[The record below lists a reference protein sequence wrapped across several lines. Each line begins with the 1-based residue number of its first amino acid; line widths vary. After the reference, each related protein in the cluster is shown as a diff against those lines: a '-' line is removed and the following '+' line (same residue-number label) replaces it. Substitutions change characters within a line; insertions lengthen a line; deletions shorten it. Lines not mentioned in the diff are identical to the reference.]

1 MEYNNEE
8 KFYGRRGLIL
18 KIKEVMIP
26 DLTSVSEDT
35 TIKEALKI
43 LSRQRLVGLPVVNNE
58 QHVIGIITES
68 DIIKACLPDYY
79 KELQN
84 PSFLPD
90 FNQFS
95 KQAKK
100 IAHLTVKKF
109 MIHNVYTIEENTS
122 RTEAAN
128 LLFRKNL
135 RILPVVREGKLVG
148 ILTPSS
154 LGKHAIDK

>member
-1 MEYNNEE
+1 M
-8 KFYGRRGLIL
+8 L

-26 DLTSVSEDT
+26 DLTSVSDDT
-35 TIKEALKI
+35 PIKEVVKI
-43 LSRQRLVGLPVVNNE
+43 MSRQRIVGLPVVDNE
-58 QHVIGIITES
+58 QNVIGMITES
-68 DIIKACLPDYY
+68 DIAKACLPGYY

-90 FNQFS
+90 FDQFS
-95 KQAKK
+95 LQAKK
-100 IAHLTVKKF
+100 IAHLPVKEFMTREVFTV
-109 MIHNVYTIEENTS
+109 EEDTS

-128 LLFRKNL
+128 LLFRKRL

-154 LGKHAIDK
+154 LCKNAMEDKRNK

>member
-1 MEYNNEE
+1 M
-8 KFYGRRGLIL
+8 

-26 DLTSVSEDT
+26 DLTSVSENT

-43 LSRQRLVGLPVVNNE
+43 LSMQRLFGLPVVDNE
-58 QHVIGIITES
+58 QNVIGIITES
-68 DIIKACLPDYY
+68 DITKACLPVYY

-84 PSFLPD
+84 PLFLPD

-100 IAHLTVKKF
+100 IAHLPVKEF
-109 MIHNVYTIEENTS
+109 MNQKVYTIEENTS

-128 LLFRKNL
+128 LLFRKKL
-135 RILPVVREGKLVG
+135 RFLPVVRGKKLVG

-154 LGKHAIDK
+154 LGKHAMD

>member
-1 MEYNNEE
+1 MLQGG
-8 KFYGRRGLIL
+8 FIL

-26 DLTSVSEDT
+26 DLTSVSEET
-35 TIKEALKI
+35 TIMETLKI
-43 LSRQRLVGLPVVNNE
+43 LSIQRLFGLPVVDNE
-58 QHVIGIITES
+58 QNVIGIITES
-68 DIIKACLPDYY
+68 DIIRACLPNYY

-84 PSFLPD
+84 PAFLPD

-100 IAHLTVKKF
+100 IAHMPVKEF
-109 MIHNVYTIEENTS
+109 MNYKVYTVEENTS

-135 RILPVVREGKLVG
+135 RMLPVVRKGKLVG
-148 ILTPSS
+148 VLTPSS
-154 LGKHAIDK
+154 LGKHAID